1 MSEQFSASRA
11 ARLMSCHA
19 SAHLELAIPNWTPPV
34 VDQMAG
40 AKGKGTRMH
49 EMLEPLW
56 ALGATDMGYVAAV
69 VDYVATLRATRRFN
83 VLIEESVDVT
93 WLPSCPKTTAD
104 LVFYVGDEIHVIDF
118 KWGKIPVEVVGNKQ
132 VLYYA
137 RSYAPLA
144 PRAKG
149 VTGHIVQ
156 PYAGVFESWFMDT
169 AELARF
175 EAQAVA
181 TDKAITAGSV
191 QFGPSDS
198 CMFCPAYPHSRS
210 DKGKPL
216 CPATMA
222 MLYPP
227 VIDEDEILNG

>member
-11 ARLMSCHA
+11 ARHMACHA

-40 AKGKGTRMH
+40 AKGQGTRMH

-56 ALGATDMGYVAAV
+56 ALSPTNLRHVGNV
-69 VDYVATLRATRRFN
+69 VDYVARIRSSRRFN
-83 VLIEESVDVT
+83 VLVEEKVVAD
-93 WLPSCPKTTAD
+93 WLPSAPSTTAD
-104 LVFYVGDEIHVIDF
+104 LVFYVQDEIHVIDF
-118 KWGKIPVEVVGNKQ
+118 KWGRIPVEVVGNEQ

-137 RSYAPLA
+137 RSYAHLA
-144 PRAKG
+144 PKAKG

-156 PYAGVFESWFMDT
+156 PYADVFESWFMDT
-169 AELARF
+169 AELLRF
-175 EAQAVA
+175 ETKAIA
-181 TDKAITAGSV
+181 TDKAITAGSTS
-191 QFGPSDS
+191 FGPSDH
-198 CMFCPAYPHSRS
+198 CTFCPAYPHSRS

-227 VIDEDEILNG
+227 IIDEDEILNG

>member
-1 MSEQFSASRA
+1 
-11 ARLMSCHA
+11 MSCHA

-56 ALGATDMGYVAAV
+56 GLSTADLKHVGRVVEYVAGV
-69 VDYVATLRATRRFN
+69 RGLRRFN
-83 VLIEESVDVT
+83 SLVEEKVIVD
-93 WLPSCPKTTAD
+93 WLPSMPSTTAD
-104 LVFYVGDEIHVIDF
+104 LVLYVADEIHVIDF
-118 KWGKIPVEVVGNKQ
+118 KWGKIPVEVVDNKQ

-137 RSYAPLA
+137 RSYAYLA
-144 PRAKG
+144 PKAKG

-156 PYAGVFESWFMDT
+156 PYADVFESWFMDT
-169 AELARF
+169 AELYRF
-175 EAQAVA
+175 ETKAVA
-181 TDKAITAGSV
+181 TDNAIIAGDV
-191 QFGPSDS
+191 TFGPSDG

-227 VIDEDEILNG
+227 IIDEDEILNG